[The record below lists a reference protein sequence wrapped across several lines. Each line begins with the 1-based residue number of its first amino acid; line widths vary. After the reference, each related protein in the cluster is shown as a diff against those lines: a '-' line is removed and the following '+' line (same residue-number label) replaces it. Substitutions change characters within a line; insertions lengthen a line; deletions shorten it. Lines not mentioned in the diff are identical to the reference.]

1 MHVKEE
7 EPAVRSISSLF
18 LGLVAAL
25 LVSVAAAQEYPARPV
40 RIVVPYA
47 PGGLNDIAARIMGNK
62 LSEFWKQS
70 VIVDNR
76 AGGGGIIGT
85 DAVAKAT
92 PDGYTMLMGSVSEY
106 AITHHMYAKF
116 PLNPLK
122 DFTPIVIV
130 GENPMV
136 FSANV
141 SAPFN
146 NVREM
151 MAYAN
156 AQQGGLPYAS
166 AGIGSL
172 SHLIAERFAFESRT
186 KMLNVPYKGGGPA
199 GAALAGGE
207 VLLGS
212 FAASSVISYVKAGRM
227 KVIAV
232 TTAQRIPLGPD
243 WPTVAE
249 SGAPGFE
256 ASNWT
261 AMVAPAGT
269 PRDIIMKINA
279 DANRALKTADVRE
292 RLAAVGSDA
301 AGSTPEELG
310 TRIAV
315 ESERY
320 GKLIKLINIKLD

>member
-1 MHVKEE
+1 M
-7 EPAVRSISSLF
+7 RSISSF
-18 LGLVAAL
+18 MLGLVAAL

-47 PGGLNDIAARIMGNK
+47 PGGLNDIAARIMGNR

-122 DFTPIVIV
+122 DFAPIIIV

-136 FSANV
+136 FAANV

-151 MAYAN
+151 MAYSN

-172 SHLIAERFAFESRT
+172 SHLIAERFAFESHT

-269 PRDIIMKINA
+269 PREIIMKINA

-292 RLAAVGSDA
+292 RLAKLGAEPFTMSPEQFDAYIKEELAQNAELIKA
-301 AGSTPEELG
+301 AG
-310 TRIAV
+310 
-315 ESERY
+315 
-320 GKLIKLINIKLD
+320 IKAE